1 MNMNTRIKRGG
12 IAAVAFVAAA
22 IAGGLASAQDKPT
35 IYVIAPSLSDPF
47 WITQQNGANQAAK
60 DFGVNVVFQAPPQD
74 TGDAGMVPLLQA
86 AIAAKPAGIAI
97 DYTSKTMEPVTKAA
111 LDAGIN
117 VVLYNNNRFEGDN
130 APSDERLRSLAFIGQ
145 NEAMSGETLTKAWL
159 PMLPKE
165 PCKVLI
171 VNPFPTAFVLTLRG
185 DGVKRALDA
194 AGYPHSDLMATGDQG
209 QNSQPDQ
216 CGAAGRSQD
225 LRDGRA
231 GRPGRKPGWSVHFA
245 EQAEHPGRHL
255 RRRSRDRQAPEG
267 RFGLDRHQPAAVP
280 AELLRRREPGAEG
293 ALYLDAGQRR
303 HRHLTGH
310 QGQYRYRASLHRRRP
325 LLRTSGICPAD
336 PGSAGS
342 VRAKTRPKDPWQ
354 PKTPR

>member
-1 MNMNTRIKRGG
+1 MNMNTLIKRGG

-74 TGDAGMVPLLQA
+74 TGDAGMVPLVQA
-86 AIAAKPAGIAI
+86 AIAAKPAGIAV

-130 APSDERLRSLAFIGQ
+130 APSDERHRSLAFIGQ

-185 DGVKRALDA
+185 DGVKRAFDA

-209 QNSQPDQ
+209 QNLSLISAALQADPKI
-216 CGAAGRSQD
+216 CGVAALG
-225 LRDGRA
+225 GPAANPA
-231 GRPGRKPGWSVHFA
+231 GAVHFA

-255 RRRSRDRQAPEG
+255 RRRSRDRQAPQG
-267 RFGLDRHQPAAVP
+267 RFV
-280 AELLRRREPGAEG
+280 
-293 ALYLDAGQRR
+293 
-303 HRHLTGH
+303 
-310 QGQYRYRASLHRRRP
+310 
-325 LLRTSGICPAD
+325 
-336 PGSAGS
+336 
-342 VRAKTRPKDPWQ
+342 
-354 PKTPR
+354 